1 MYPALAQRYGA
12 ILYPFFLDRVAGHSE
27 LNQADGIH
35 PSAKGVDRIVEDI
48 LPKVEELIAKAK
60 AGS

>member
-12 ILYPFFLDRVAGHSE
+12 ILYPFFLDQVAAKPE
-27 LNQADGIH
+27 LNQPDGIH
-35 PSAKGVDRIVEDI
+35 PNPKGVDRIVEDI

-60 AGS
+60 GS